1 MYRLGKEPTPEQI
14 AKLPAWAKQ
23 YISNLEYDR
32 DRAVRHRDELFDAQT
47 PTGLVY
53 GTAGDLS
60 TNPKYLPDSH
70 GNYVRFATGGT
81 IPKVGQMGDYL
92 EVSRARRSGRD
103 EATWGDV
110 IEIRSSSGLSI
121 KPSASNAIE
130 ITHTNNW

>member
-23 YISNLEYDR
+23 YISNLEYER
-32 DRAVRHRDELFDAQT
+32 DRAIRHRDELFDAQT

-53 GTAGDLS
+53 GSAGDMS
-60 TNPKYLPDSH
+60 VNPKYLPDSR
-70 GNYVRFATGGT
+70 GNYVRFAMGGT

-92 EVSRARRSGRD
+92 EFSRARHAGRD
-103 EATWGDV
+103 VIEGDV
-110 IEIRSSSGLSI
+110 IEVRSSSGLSV